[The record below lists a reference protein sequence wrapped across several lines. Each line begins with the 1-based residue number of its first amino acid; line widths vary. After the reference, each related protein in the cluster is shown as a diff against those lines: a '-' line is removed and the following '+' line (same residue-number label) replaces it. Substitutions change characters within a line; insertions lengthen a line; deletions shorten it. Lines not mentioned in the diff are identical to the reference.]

1 MLEYF
6 DVKIARQKIQVFNYN
21 IMIIENAYIRETYKY
36 IHTYAYTHVKIA
48 QNKEIES
55 ELGKEDKEG
64 GKRKCET
71 TCRVGAKVLM
81 RSCRSESIQLCG
93 GGG

>member
-1 MLEYF
+1 M
-6 DVKIARQKIQVFNYN
+6 
-21 IMIIENAYIRETYKY
+21 YINTYKY
-36 IHTYAYTHVKIA
+36 IYTYMYAKIA
-48 QNKEIES
+48 HDKEIDYKLER
-55 ELGKEDKEG
+55 EDEKS

-71 TCRVGAKVLM
+71 ACRVGAKVLM

>member
-1 MLEYF
+1 MRTLSSRPTLSILAFPMLRYF
-6 DVKIARQKIQVFNYN
+6 QCNDTSRVQV
-21 IMIIENAYIRETYKY
+21 ITEITED
-36 IHTYAYTHVKIA
+36 THECP
-48 QNKEIES
+48 NKEIQTK
-55 ELGKEDKEG
+55 LKEVDEASA
-64 GKRKCET
+64 KRKCET